1 MKRSKKS
8 YLLLIL
14 PAVAMFSLVMIIPF
28 VLGVYYSFT
37 DWTATVGK
45 AVSFIGL
52 ENYFTAFADAT
63 FIHSFLVTMQYAI
76 VSIVVTN
83 ALAILMAMLVTRKT
97 KLANLYR
104 SGFFI
109 PNLIGGIVLGYLW
122 QFIFNNVLVIIGN
135 TLGLEF
141 LQQSL
146 LANPTVSIYAL
157 VIVGS
162 WQYAGYIMM
171 IYVAALQNIPSEV
184 LEASSLD
191 GATGFQ
197 RLRHIIFPMVAPA
210 FTISLFLTLVTAF
223 KQFDINF
230 ALNMGGPGTTF
241 AGVPVMASELLAL
254 NIYQTAF
261 SFNQMGV
268 AQAKSI
274 IFFVVLVVIAIIQVV
289 LTKRREIE
297 A

>member
-8 YLLLIL
+8 YILLIL
-14 PAVAMFSLVMIIPF
+14 PAVLMFSLVMIIPF
-28 VLGVYYSFT
+28 ILGVYYSFT
-37 DWTATVGK
+37 DWSATVGK
-45 AVSFIGL
+45 AVNFIGL
-52 ENYFTAFADAT
+52 QNYIAALTDPG
-63 FIHSFLVTMQYAI
+63 FIHSFLVTIQYAV
-76 VSIVVTN
+76 VSIIVTN
-83 ALAILMAMLVTRKT
+83 GLAILMAMLVTRKT

-141 LQQSL
+141 LQQSM
-146 LANPTVSIYAL
+146 LANPTVAIYAV

-171 IYVAALQNIPSEV
+171 IYVAALQNIPGEV

-210 FTISLFLTLVTAF
+210 FTISLFLTLVSAF

-230 ALNMGGPGTTF
+230 ALNMGGPGSTF
-241 AGVPVMASELLAL
+241 GGVPVMASELLSL

-268 AQAKSI
+268 AQAKAI
-274 IFFVVLVVIAIIQVV
+274 LFFVVLAAIAIIQVI